1 MAKRGRG
8 EGSINRRKDG
18 RWTAEI
24 SLEGGKSKFLY
35 EKTRKEVQEKL
46 KAALYEQLQG
56 VLVTGAQQKVG
67 QFLTHWLEDVH
78 RQSIRPRTYERYEGI
93 VRLHL
98 APGIGH
104 HQLQK
109 LSPQHLQSF
118 YKKKL
123 EEGLSTTT
131 VISFHNGLHK
141 ALEMA
146 VRWNLIAR
154 NTCDLVSPPRR
165 KRYEIQPLSMQQ
177 IQQFLAAARVH
188 RQEALF
194 ILALATGMRRGELL
208 ALKWQDL
215 DLEQGTLQVCRI
227 LTRIPSKLPGR
238 GFEEAEPKT
247 DKGRRCTLLPSF
259 TVEALKQHR
268 LRQLEAKLK
277 AGPAWQDQDYEFC
290 TSIGTHLNPTRD
302 VLDVL
307 KSLLGKAGLPDIRFH
322 DLRHSSATMFL
333 GMKVHPK
340 IVQEILG
347 HSQIAITLDIYSH
360 VLPTMQEEAMNKI
373 NEARR
378 RDRRMSERCARC
390 KTKGRSRGP
399 HLLNTI

>member
-8 EGSINRRKDG
+8 EGSIYRRKDG

-35 EKTRKEVQEKL
+35 GKTRREVQEKL
-46 KAALYEQLQG
+46 KKALYEQQQG
-56 VLVTGAQQKVG
+56 MLVTGAQQKVG

-78 RQSIRPRTYERYEGI
+78 KRSIRPRTYERYEEI

-98 APGIGH
+98 APGIGY

-109 LSPQHLQSF
+109 LSAQHLQSF
-118 YKKKL
+118 YAKKL

-131 VISFHNGLHK
+131 VISFHNVLHK
-141 ALEMA
+141 ALETA

-154 NTCDLVSPPRR
+154 NPCDLVSPPRR
-165 KRYEIQPLSMQQ
+165 KRFEIRPLSMQQ
-177 IQQFLAAARVH
+177 IQQFLAVARGH

-215 DLEQGTLQVCRI
+215 DLEQGTLQVRRI
-227 LTRIPSKLPGR
+227 LTRIPSRLPGK
-238 GFEEAEPKT
+238 GYEEAEPKT
-247 DKGRRCTLLPSF
+247 DKGRRSIALPSF
-259 TVEALKQHR
+259 AAEALRQHR
-268 LRQLEAKLK
+268 LRQTEAKLK
-277 AGPAWQDQDYEFC
+277 AGPAWQDRDYVFC

-302 VLDVL
+302 VLDAL
-307 KSLLGKAGLPDIRFH
+307 KSLLEQAGLPDIRFH
-322 DLRHSSATMFL
+322 DLRHSSATMLL

-340 IVQEILG
+340 IVQELLG

-360 VLPTMQEEAMNKI
+360 VLPTMQEEAMHKLD
-373 NEARR
+373 EAL
-378 RDRRMSERCARC
+378 
-390 KTKGRSRGP
+390 GG
-399 HLLNTI
+399 

>member
-8 EGSINRRKDG
+8 EGSIYRRKDG

-35 EKTRKEVQEKL
+35 GKTRREVQEKL
-46 KAALYEQLQG
+46 KKALYEQQQG
-56 VLVTGAQQKVG
+56 MLVTGPQQKVG
-67 QFLTHWLEDVH
+67 QFLTHWLEDAH
-78 RQSIRPRTYERYEGI
+78 KQSIRPRTYERYEEI

-98 APGIGH
+98 APGIGY

-109 LSPQHLQSF
+109 LSAQHLQSF
-118 YKKKL
+118 YAKKL

-131 VISFHNGLHK
+131 VISFHNVLHK
-141 ALEMA
+141 ALETA

-154 NTCDLVSPPRR
+154 NPCDLVSPPRR
-165 KRYEIQPLSMQQ
+165 KRFEIRPLSMQQ
-177 IQQFLAAARVH
+177 IHQFLAAARGH

-208 ALKWQDL
+208 GLKWQDL
-215 DLEQGTLQVCRI
+215 DLEQGMLQVRRI

-247 DKGRRCTLLPSF
+247 DKGRRSIALPTF
-259 TVEALKQHR
+259 AAEALRGHR
-268 LRQLEAKLK
+268 LRQTEAKLK
-277 AGPAWQDQDYEFC
+277 AGPDWQDRDYVFC

-302 VLDVL
+302 VLDAL
-307 KSLLGKAGLPDIRFH
+307 KSLLEQAGLPDIRFH
-322 DLRHSSATMFL
+322 DLRHSCATMLL
-333 GMKVHPK
+333 GMNVHPK

-347 HSQIAITLDIYSH
+347 HSQISMTMDIYSH
-360 VLPTMQEEAMNKI
+360 ILPTMQEEAAHKI
-373 NEARR
+373 DEAL
-378 RDRRMSERCARC
+378 
-390 KTKGRSRGP
+390 GG
-399 HLLNTI
+399 